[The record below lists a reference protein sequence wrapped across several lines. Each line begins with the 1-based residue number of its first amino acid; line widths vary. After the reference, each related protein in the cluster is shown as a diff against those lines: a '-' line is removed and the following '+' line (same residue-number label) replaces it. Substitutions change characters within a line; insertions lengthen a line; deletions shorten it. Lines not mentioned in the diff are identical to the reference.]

1 MEEKGSTT
9 PPGDK
14 RAYLIEIVTAIVLG
28 LGTTGAAYAAYQA
41 SLYDGNS
48 LDAYTEGLLKS
59 SEASK
64 KTLEAQNN
72 FTYDM
77 ITWMEWQGHIVAS
90 EKLSGKDAE
99 VQQALADSIASDFI
113 EERLKLAMEWSD
125 KESAKQ
131 GKFVSP
137 LESEDYAIELF
148 AEAFEAEDG
157 MKKTIE
163 TARKANGTGD
173 EYTLLTVLFTI
184 SLFFAGIATVFKR
197 DTVKLGL
204 LGAGTALLIFTAIKL
219 FGLPAA

>member
-1 MEEKGSTT
+1 MEEKGTAM
-9 PPGDK
+9 PAAEK
-14 RAYLIEIVTAIVLG
+14 RAYLLEVLTAIVLG

-59 SEASK
+59 SDASK
-64 KTLEAQNN
+64 MTLEAQNN

-77 ITWMEWQGHIVAS
+77 ITWMQWQGHIVAA
-90 EKLSGKDAE
+90 EKLSGKEAE
-99 VQQALADSIASDFI
+99 VEQALADSVATDFI

-131 GKFVSP
+131 GKFISP
-137 LESEDYAIELF
+137 LESEDYALELF
-148 AEAFEAEDG
+148 AEAFDTEAA
-157 MKKTIE
+157 MKATIE
-163 TARKANGTGD
+163 KARKANNTGD

-197 DTVKLGL
+197 DPVKIAL
-204 LGAGTALLIFTAIKL
+204 LGAGAVTLTFTAIRL
-219 FGLPAA
+219 FGLPPA